1 MLKKEEKNPS
11 LNKKEF
17 KIPNTF
23 VILFIILLVV
33 CALTYVVPAGSFERI
48 ENDAGRVVVVA
59 DSYTQTESSPVS
71 PLSIPM
77 KIFTTLWSSGATQ
90 IMFFIFII
98 GGAFEIIMRTGM
110 ISAYCSKIGKVS
122 EKKSKF
128 VIPIFV
134 IIFAICGFT
143 MGMSVE
149 VLVFVPI
156 GIAVAEALGYDRTTG
171 TAMIAMGSVI
181 GFTAG
186 IYNPFN
192 VGVAQSLADLPMFS
206 GAGFRWV
213 VLIVFVII
221 TSAYIIR
228 YAEKVRKNP
237 EKDILYGLDLENAN
251 AAEIVEINSRHKF
264 ILITV
269 VGGFALLIYGVSKL
283 GWYIDEMAVL
293 FMVMGFLSGFLY
305 GYGPSKVCDIF
316 LEGVSNIAY
325 GALVVGVAS
334 AITTIMTDGMIIDT
348 IINALADSVANLPH
362 AVQSSGMFVMQTLIN
377 FLINSGSGQAT
388 ATMPVLLPVGDL
400 IGLSRQVT
408 ILAFQ
413 FGDGLSNAIFPTSS
427 TMLGFLAAS
436 KIPYSK
442 WLRYVMPL
450 MLIIWAACIV
460 LLIAAQSIGY

>member
-1 MLKKEEKNPS
+1 MDNQQKKTKQKKEM
-11 LNKKEF
+11 

-23 VILFIILLVV
+23 VILFIILVIV
-33 CALTYVVPAGSFERI
+33 CALTYIIPAGSFERV
-48 ENDAGRVVVVA
+48 ENDAGRMVVVP
-59 DSYTQTESSPVS
+59 DSYTETDSSPVS

-77 KIFTTLWSSGATQ
+77 KIFVTLWNSGATQ

-98 GGAFEIIMRTGM
+98 GGTFEIIMRTGM
-110 ISAYCSKIGKVS
+110 ISAYCSKIGNIPQKN
-122 EKKSKF
+122 SKF
-128 VIPIFV
+128 IIPIFV

-156 GIAVAEALGYDRTTG
+156 GIAVAEAIGYDRVTG
-171 TAMIAMGSVI
+171 TSMIAMGSVI

-192 VGVAQSLADLPMFS
+192 VGVAQSLADLPLFS
-206 GAGFRWV
+206 GAGYRWV
-213 VLIVFVII
+213 VLAVFFVA
-221 TSAYIIR
+221 TCVYIIR
-228 YAEKVRKNP
+228 YAEKVRKDP
-237 EKDILYGLDLENAN
+237 SKDVLYGVEIEDSDK
-251 AAEIVEINSRHKF
+251 AEIVEINGRHKF

-293 FMVMGFLSGFLY
+293 FIVMGFVSGFLY

-334 AITTIMTDGMIIDT
+334 AITTVMTDGLIIDT
-348 IINALADSVANLPH
+348 VINGLAGSVATLPH

-388 ATMPVLLPVGDL
+388 ATMPVLIPVGDL

-450 MLIIWAACIV
+450 MVILWVLCIV
-460 LLIAAQSIGY
+460 LLVIAQIIGY